1 MVNFSSLDFEGD
13 DDEKVGSGELD
24 RYFDT
29 ACNAGCRPR
38 RAVVCEE
45 VRVSSALAICTRSH
59 DHPRLVLCE
68 TSSAHRLAA
77 LVGVAIERVFSGGR
91 DTIFMRRTRLNPDT
105 VRALMLVKH
114 HLRLQ
119 RKEMEKALS
128 TLMSDAEG
136 MERLEPMELDANDV

>member
-1 MVNFSSLDFEGD
+1 
-13 DDEKVGSGELD
+13 
-24 RYFDT
+24 
-29 ACNAGCRPR
+29 
-38 RAVVCEE
+38 
-45 VRVSSALAICTRSH
+45 
-59 DHPRLVLCE
+59 
-68 TSSAHRLAA
+68 
-77 LVGVAIERVFSGGR
+77 
-91 DTIFMRRTRLNPDT
+91 MRRTRLNPDT